1 MSDKNELDSLLGQ
14 WQDVPASDPQ
24 LKHRVWTRIAAEDS
38 RKAPSFPHWLSPLM
52 EITSKP
58 LGAMAFV
65 AASIVCGILI
75 AELRLDRGSSIQTE
89 ELAQNYIQLI
99 EARTELLEKEDAQ

>member
-1 MSDKNELDSLLGQ
+1 MSDKNELDSLLEQ
-14 WQDVPASDPQ
+14 WRNVPASDPQ

-38 RKAPSFPHWLSPLM
+38 RKAHSLPNWLSPLL
-52 EITSKP
+52 EIISKP
-58 LGAMAFV
+58 LGATAFV

-75 AELRLDRGSSIQTE
+75 AELRLDRSSSIQKE

-99 EARTELLEKEDAQ
+99 EARTQLLEKEDIQ